1 MCSTCKYAVNMSKMI
16 QLRNVPD
23 ALHRSLK
30 ARAAMAGMSLSDY
43 LLSEIREIAEKPTLT
58 EFRERLGRREPVEP
72 QLDIARMIREERD
85 AR

>member
-1 MCSTCKYAVNMSKMI
+1 MSKMI

-30 ARAAMAGMSLSDY
+30 ARAAMTGMSLSDY
-43 LLSEIREIAEKPTLT
+43 LLAEIKEVAERPTLA
-58 EFRERLGRREPVEP
+58 ELRERLHKRKPVAVRFDSAG
-72 QLDIARMIREERD
+72 LLREERE

>member
-1 MCSTCKYAVNMSKMI
+1 MSKMI

-23 ALHRSLK
+23 SLHRTLK

-43 LLSEIREIAEKPTLT
+43 LLAEIREVAERPTFSEL
-58 EFRERLGRREPVEP
+58 RERLEQRERIDLPKAAAT
-72 QLDIARMIREERD
+72 LIREERD

>member
-1 MCSTCKYAVNMSKMI
+1 MSKMI

-23 ALHRSLK
+23 ALHRTLK

-43 LLSEIREIAEKPTLT
+43 LLAEIKEIAERPTLS
-58 EFRERLGRREPVEP
+58 EFRERLHKRKPVAV
-72 QLDIARMIREERD
+72 QFDTARMVREERE

>member
-1 MCSTCKYAVNMSKMI
+1 MSKMI

-23 ALHRSLK
+23 SLHRTLK

-43 LLSEIREIAEKPTLT
+43 LLAEIEDLAQRPTIAELRQRLHKRKPVVADLATAS
-58 EFRERLGRREPVEP
+58 FV
-72 QLDIARMIREERD
+72 REERE

>member
-1 MCSTCKYAVNMSKMI
+1 MI

-23 ALHRSLK
+23 GLHRTLK

-43 LLSEIREIAEKPTLT
+43 LLAEIKEIAERPTLA
-58 EFRERLGRREPVEP
+58 ELADRVRRRRSVNLPVSP
-72 QLDIARMIREERD
+72 ADAVRQERD

>member
-1 MCSTCKYAVNMSKMI
+1 MSKMI

-23 ALHRSLK
+23 RLHRTLK

-43 LLSEIREIAEKPTLT
+43 LMAEIKEIAEKPTLT
-58 EFRERLGRREPVEP
+58 EFRERLARRKPVDLD
-72 QLDIARMIREERD
+72 LDIVRIIQEERD

>member
-1 MCSTCKYAVNMSKMI
+1 MI

-23 ALHRSLK
+23 GLHRTLK

-43 LLSEIREIAEKPTLT
+43 LISEIRQVAARPTLA
-58 EFRERLGRREPVEP
+58 ELRERVQRRERALKVS
-72 QLDIARMIREERD
+72 AAAVIREERD